1 MFRSRYENVGVGL
14 QAWGC
19 HARASAR
26 RFRPKSFFG
35 ILQKTIINLHRAGW
49 TAATLRVWADE
60 RSTETALA
68 TGTAR
73 LPLAVSADMS
83 FERSPWASW
92 DSKTFGFVTTRRP
105 EGLKREATPTIV
117 LGSGR
122 MYDKAEEA
130 RARAAERAAEQA
142 YTFKPNLDHRCR
154 SRSRPACGPTRET
167 ASSFIPTR
175 VPANFPT
182 GNSEPWINAVAGKV
196 PRFNDGEHNNQPPR
210 APSPV
215 FDSAGRIQ
223 SQGRWDDKNL
233 GYIGT
238 DRMA

>member
-1 MFRSRYENVGVGL
+1 
-14 QAWGC
+14 
-19 HARASAR
+19 
-26 RFRPKSFFG
+26 
-35 ILQKTIINLHRAGW
+35 
-49 TAATLRVWADE
+49 
-60 RSTETALA
+60 
-68 TGTAR
+68 
-73 LPLAVSADMS
+73 MS

-196 PRFNDGEHNNQPPR
+196 PRFNDGEHKNQPPR

-223 SQGRWDDKNL
+223 SQSRWDDKNL